1 METMRDIKRRINS
14 VQNTKKIT
22 RAMKMVA
29 GAKLRR
35 AQEKAENARPFFKK
49 TRQILLDVEQYTR
62 NAEHPLLDER
72 EGNKNLYILV
82 TGDRGLCGP
91 YNSRVIDAL
100 KEEMGS
106 EEEVKLLTIGQKG
119 RDYFARRNY
128 EIISEYI
135 QIDDYPD
142 FRFAR
147 KISNEVI
154 SLFKEEVVDS
164 VNLVYTHFESA
175 LSQEVQI
182 IPLLPVEA
190 PEKREEDKT
199 QVEYLYEPSPDEV
212 LDIMLPQYVNNVLYA
227 ALLESK
233 ASEFGSRMTAMDS
246 ATENAAEMIDELTLS
261 YNRARQAEI
270 TKEITEIVSGA
281 EALK

>member
-14 VQNTKKIT
+14 VKNTKKIT

-35 AQEKAENARPFFKK
+35 AQEKAENARPFFNK
-49 TRQILLDVEQYTR
+49 TRKILLDVQEYTR
-62 NAEHPLLDER
+62 NADHPLLNEK
-72 EGNKNLYILV
+72 EGNRHLYIMI
-82 TGDRGLCGP
+82 TADRGLCGA
-91 YNSRVIDAL
+91 YNSKVIDKL
-100 KEEMGS
+100 KES
-106 EEEVKLLTIGQKG
+106 IDPKEEVSLLTIGKKG
-119 RDYFARRNY
+119 RDYFARRDYN
-128 EIISEYI
+128 IISEYV

-142 FRFAR
+142 FRFSY
-147 KISNEVI
+147 KITEEI
-154 SLFKEEVVDS
+154 LSLFKEDMVDRVS
-164 VNLVYTHFESA
+164 LVYTHFVSA
-175 LSQEVQI
+175 LTQEVKAI
-182 IPLLPVEA
+182 RLLPLSS
-190 PEKREEDKT
+190 PEKQEKDEI

-212 LDIMLPQYVNNVLYA
+212 LDVLLPKYLNNVFYA

-246 ATENAAEMIDELTLS
+246 ATDNANEMIDELTLS

-270 TKEITEIVSGA
+270 TKEINEIVSGA